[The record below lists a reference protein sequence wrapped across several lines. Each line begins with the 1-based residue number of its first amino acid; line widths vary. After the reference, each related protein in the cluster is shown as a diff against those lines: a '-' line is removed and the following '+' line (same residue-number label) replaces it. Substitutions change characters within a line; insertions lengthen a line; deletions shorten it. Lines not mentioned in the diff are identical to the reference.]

1 MMEIKE
7 KHRIIW
13 KNGFEKNDKKTHL
26 NRYLFLLELFK
37 NTVKQ
42 KDFINYD
49 TYRDIT
55 EYFDFPKNE
64 IFESADYDK
73 SFLTSDKKDKQHE
86 KELIR
91 NYRKNIHH
99 PKKQLSS
106 EIWILNFL
114 GVLALLYGGLHFLPL
129 RNELIRITS
138 FYSLIVAISFLM
150 CSAVFWLYLKGN
162 FDFTHLTKEL
172 FMRPVAFIENLE
184 YEKRVIEDF
193 IENYSELNQLK
204 GFKCFC
210 THLPEAR
217 IYFEVLIDNDYIE
230 IKNNQIKYNS
240 PCTQKVFA
248 EILKDPVFVFS
259 SKLSAIPK
267 DVFEGLF
274 GKSLNKMEQREQK
287 TSESNNFKEVKE
299 FLINSKV
306 PIHEEYL

>member
-1 MMEIKE
+1 MMEIEE

-73 SFLTSDKKDKQHE
+73 SFLTSNKKDKQHE

-99 PKKQLSS
+99 PKKQLST

-114 GVLALLYGGLHFLPL
+114 GVLGLLYGCLYFLPL
-129 RNELIRITS
+129 KNELVRSTS
-138 FYSLIVAISFLM
+138 FYSLIVAISFFI
-150 CSAVFWLYLKGN
+150 CSAVFCLYIKGN
-162 FDFTHLTKEL
+162 LDFTHLTKEL

-184 YEKRVIEDF
+184 YEKRVIEDL

-204 GFKCFC
+204 GFKSFC

-230 IKNNQIKYNS
+230 IKNNKIKYNS

-248 EILKDPVFVFS
+248 EILKDPVFIFS
-259 SKLSAIPK
+259 NKLSAIPK

-274 GKSLNKMEQREQK
+274 GKSLNQMEQREQK
-287 TSESNNFKEVKE
+287 TSESSNYKEVKE
-299 FLINSKV
+299 FLIKSKV
-306 PIHEEYL
+306 PIHEEFL

>member
-73 SFLTSDKKDKQHE
+73 SFLTSNKKDKQHE

-106 EIWILNFL
+106 EIWIF
-114 GVLALLYGGLHFLPL
+114 
-129 RNELIRITS
+129 
-138 FYSLIVAISFLM
+138 
-150 CSAVFWLYLKGN
+150 
-162 FDFTHLTKEL
+162 
-172 FMRPVAFIENLE
+172 
-184 YEKRVIEDF
+184 RV
-193 IENYSELNQLK
+193 
-204 GFKCFC
+204 
-210 THLPEAR
+210 
-217 IYFEVLIDNDYIE
+217 
-230 IKNNQIKYNS
+230 
-240 PCTQKVFA
+240 
-248 EILKDPVFVFS
+248 
-259 SKLSAIPK
+259 
-267 DVFEGLF
+267 
-274 GKSLNKMEQREQK
+274 
-287 TSESNNFKEVKE
+287 
-299 FLINSKV
+299 
-306 PIHEEYL
+306 